1 MTWPT
6 LKSRLANPII
16 TEEEALRQLKRN
28 GQTLTPF
35 AEAKLAEYDK
45 IPKQMKA
52 LYVGSFDP
60 FTLGHLNIVLRA
72 CAMFP
77 TVTIGIGNNPSKKY
91 MFSVDERIALIKA
104 IPSIKEHNVSVV
116 EINNLTADYARVNG
130 YTHLIKGA
138 RTAQDFDYE
147 KLINEITLTQQR
159 NLETVLLFSD
169 TKLSHVSSSAAK
181 ELAKFQ
187 GLVHDYLPLNIK
199 EAVESKLGQAIIGV
213 TGTIGAGKST
223 FCKYLVDEMQ
233 HEFGCNIHHIN
244 MDLLA
249 HRLLTE
255 TTPLAEEV
263 RASIMDTFETTDR
276 KALGEIVFNS
286 RTKLDA
292 LNSIYREPILTLL
305 REELRG
311 KKGIILLEGALLA
324 ELKWLFLCNNNVIL
338 VREPKPEKYLKRLE
352 KRGYSA
358 EQIDNRLQSQYT
370 FFDKQATILSEI
382 GESEHGTLCVQ
393 TSEMALAHE
402 VLTLILRLKNSLT

>member
-1 MTWPT
+1 
-6 LKSRLANPII
+6 
-16 TEEEALRQLKRN
+16 
-28 GQTLTPF
+28 
-35 AEAKLAEYDK
+35 
-45 IPKQMKA
+45 MKA

-91 MFSVDERIALIKA
+91 MFSVEERIALIKA
-104 IPSIKEHNVSVV
+104 IPSIKKHNVSVV
-116 EINNLTADYARVNG
+116 EINNLTADYARING

-159 NLETVLLFSD
+159 NLETILLFSD
-169 TKLSHVSSSAAK
+169 TKLSHVSSSASKA
-181 ELAKFQ
+181 LAKFQ

-199 EAVESKLGQAIIGV
+199 EAVEAKLGQAIVGV
-213 TGTIGAGKST
+213 TGIIGAGKST

-233 HEFGCNIHHIN
+233 HEFGCTIHHVN

-263 RASIMDTFETTDR
+263 RGEILREFGTSDR
-276 KALGEIVFNS
+276 KALGEIVFGNKD
-286 RTKLDA
+286 KLNV

-311 KKGIILLEGALLA
+311 KKGIVLLEGALLA
-324 ELKWLFLCNNNVIL
+324 ELDWLFLCNNNVIL
-338 VREPKPEKYLKRLE
+338 VREPESKKYLKRLR
-352 KRGYSA
+352 KRGYSDT
-358 EQIDNRLQSQYT
+358 QVNNRLQSQYT
-370 FFDKQATILSEI
+370 YHDKKVVIGDKILKD
-382 GESEHGTLCVQ
+382 GHGVIWTQV
-393 TSEMALAHE
+393 SEMAMTYE
-402 VLTLILRLKNSLT
+402 VFQLLHRLGKSLT

>member
-1 MTWPT
+1 
-6 LKSRLANPII
+6 
-16 TEEEALRQLKRN
+16 
-28 GQTLTPF
+28 
-35 AEAKLAEYDK
+35 
-45 IPKQMKA
+45 
-52 LYVGSFDP
+52 
-60 FTLGHLNIVLRA
+60 
-72 CAMFP
+72 
-77 TVTIGIGNNPSKKY
+77 
-91 MFSVDERIALIKA
+91 
-104 IPSIKEHNVSVV
+104 
-116 EINNLTADYARVNG
+116 
-130 YTHLIKGA
+130 
-138 RTAQDFDYE
+138 
-147 KLINEITLTQQR
+147 
-159 NLETVLLFSD
+159 
-169 TKLSHVSSSAAK
+169 
-181 ELAKFQ
+181 
-187 GLVHDYLPLNIK
+187 
-199 EAVESKLGQAIIGV
+199 
-213 TGTIGAGKST
+213 
-223 FCKYLVDEMQ
+223 
-233 HEFGCNIHHIN
+233 

-311 KKGIILLEGALLA
+311 KKGIILPEGALLA

-382 GESEHGTLCVQ
+382 GVSEHGTLCVQ